1 MDRMP
6 EILVI
11 DDEEVVRDTLEALL
25 GTSYTLHLARD
36 GVEGIAKALEFLP
49 DLILLDVMMPKL
61 DGFEVCARLRA
72 DPATAEIPI
81 IMITALDDRESRL
94 RGLGAGVDDFLSK
107 PFDGLELK
115 TRCQSITRLNRYRR
129 LVEQRGKIEKLL
141 EALNESYG
149 RTLEGWTKALDLRD
163 KETEG
168 HTRRVVELSLGF
180 ANAIGLGEEKLEH
193 LRNGALLHDVG
204 KLGVPDSI
212 LLKPGRLTDEEWI
225 TMRLHPVYAYE
236 WLSPIGHLATAV
248 EVPYGHHEK
257 WDGSGYPRGLGG
269 TEIDLLARMFAL
281 VDVWDALRSDRP
293 YRKPMSERETIEHI
307 RAGSG
312 THFDPDL
319 AGAFIS
325 MQERDLSEYRSNHQE

>member
-1 MDRMP
+1 MDRIP

-11 DDEEVVRDTLEALL
+11 DDEDVVRDTLEALL
-25 GTSYTLHLARD
+25 GTSYTLHLAKD
-36 GVEGIAKALEFLP
+36 GAEGLEKALALRP
-49 DLILLDVMMPKL
+49 DLILLDVMMPRM
-61 DGFEVCARLRA
+61 DGFEVCACLRSA
-72 DPATAEIPI
+72 PETAEIPI

-129 LVEQRGKIEKLL
+129 IVEQQGRIEKLL
-141 EALNESYG
+141 EDLSESYD

-168 HTRRVVELSLGF
+168 HTLRVVALSMEF
-180 ANAIGLGEEKLEH
+180 AGAIGLDGSKLEH
-193 LRNGALLHDVG
+193 LKTGALLHDVG

-212 LLKPGRLTDEEWI
+212 LLKPGRLSEEEW
-225 TMRLHPVYAYE
+225 TVMRRHPAYAYE

-257 WDGSGYPRGLGG
+257 WDGSGYPRGLAGNG
-269 TEIDLLARMFAL
+269 IDLLARMFAL

-293 YRKPMSERETIEHI
+293 YRKPMSELETIEQI
-307 RAGSG
+307 RSGAG
-312 THFDPDL
+312 THFDPEL
-319 AGAFIS
+319 AEAFIS
-325 MQERDLSEYRSNHQE
+325 MQESRITM